1 MSIFDRLNNGGA
13 MPPQMNMQQLQSDP
27 IGAAKRAGFNI
38 PENLAGN
45 PQAMV
50 QHLIQTGQVS
60 NPMLQRIM
68 PMMQRLGG
76 K

>member
-1 MSIFDRLNNGGA
+1 MSLFD
-13 MPPQMNMQQLQSDP
+13 MMNQSQPSMQDLQRDP
-27 IGAAKRAGFNI
+27 IGMAKQRGFNI

-50 QHLIQTGQVS
+50 QHLIQTGQIGGQK
-60 NPMLQRIM
+60 LQQA
-68 PMMQRLGG
+68 MQMIQRMTG

>member
-1 MSIFDRLNNGGA
+1 MSLFDKVNGN
-13 MPPQMNMQQLQSDP
+13 QMNMQQLQQDP
-27 IGAAKRAGFNI
+27 IGMAQKAGYNI
-38 PENLAGN
+38 PQNLAGN

-60 NPMLQRIM
+60 NPMLQKIM
-68 PMMQRLGG
+68 PMIQRMG

>member
-1 MSIFDRLNNGGA
+1 MSIFDRLNQQ
-13 MPPQMNMQQLQSDP
+13 PQQINMQQLRQDP
-27 IGAAKRAGFNI
+27 IGAAQRAGYQI

-50 QHLIQTGQVS
+50 QHLIQSGQVS
-60 NPMLQRIM
+60 NQMLQRIM
-68 PMMQRLGG
+68 PMMQRFGL

>member
-1 MSIFDRLNNGGA
+1 MSLFDKVNGQ
-13 MPPQMNMQQLQSDP
+13 QMNLEQLRRDP
-27 IGAAKRAGFNI
+27 VGAARQAGYNI
-38 PENLAGN
+38 PDNLAGN

-50 QHLIQTGQVS
+50 QHLIQTGQIS

-68 PMMQRLGG
+68 PMIQRI